1 MTQHYSKTIGLFL
14 SFQLFLVLEKIIHN
28 QLSAYFIDSK
38 LFFDNQ
44 YGFRPNHSTEYAS
57 LELVDRI
64 ITKMDRNYLPISIF
78 LDLSKAFDTID
89 HSILLNK
96 LRHYGLDGK
105 TLLLF
110 KSYLNNRK
118 QYTEFDDTTS
128 ETSLIKVG
136 VPQGSILGPL
146 LFTIYINDFSQA
158 SQMFN
163 FIIYADDTT
172 LFSTK

>member
-1 MTQHYSKTIGLFL
+1 
-14 SFQLFLVLEKIIHN
+14 
-28 QLSAYFIDSK
+28 
-38 LFFDNQ
+38 
-44 YGFRPNHSTEYAS
+44 
-57 LELVDRI
+57 
-64 ITKMDRNYLPISIF
+64 MDRNYLPI

-96 LRHYGLDGK
+96 LRHYGLYGK

-136 VPQGSILGPL
+136 VPKGSILGPL
-146 LFTIYINDFSQA
+146 LFTIYI
-158 SQMFN
+158 
-163 FIIYADDTT
+163 
-172 LFSTK
+172 